1 MKEQNRKNTEQMRNL
16 KKALAKEPVPE
27 GLSPEAICKKLEAL
41 SASEKDTE
49 WEAPADVK
57 QTIEELQ
64 DDVGAKRRGIRY
76 RYRKWALLAASLLIC
91 VVIGGTIM
99 AVRQKPVPEQ
109 EAQDT
114 ESFGLVA
121 GWANNSIGDLQATS
135 SPKKMMADAPS
146 QELLTLTNSKTPQEV
161 KKASDYTEIHQI
173 LVSQHKHQEEMAR
186 NYNGSQIYY
195 TDTIEKF
202 AMAEGTVEQENQET
216 VSEDNAVGG
225 SLSVGGS
232 TSSVGGGTSSVGGSS
247 TVSQDVSNTAAGD
260 MAGSGSTT
268 ADSADTASGNADK
281 EHSETNV
288 QTEGVDEGDVIKT
301 DGKFLYVLGT
311 GRQTLRVVRING
323 GEMSLCDEK
332 TFSSDAENT
341 SVHLEELYIDNGILT
356 AFVETEERHFYYK
369 NGDNY
374 LELDTEASTQDYYT
388 DVYTKE
394 YVTVYT
400 YRVEED
406 GTLTEIGSRTQDG
419 AYKSSRKAGD
429 MICLFTS
436 YYPFPQHEAEAVPME
451 FVPQV
456 NGVLLEQ
463 ADIAMQDT
471 QDYECIEEEQSWYI
485 VGSSFT
491 QEDPGNTVD
500 QMAVFTHDYSD
511 QMYASKNAVYFASS
525 RSVNVHETPRDA
537 SVGETASESVQEDGI
552 SVDYENKTVLIKYG
566 YENGIFTAQGTREL
580 SGLLNDTFSLYEYD
594 GWLYV
599 LTTQNDSASDWESSN
614 HLFVLD
620 ASMNAAGCINN
631 IARGETIRSARVR
644 GTIGYFVTYEQTD
657 PLFTVDLSDPYAPVI
672 VGELKIPGFS
682 SYLHFYSDS
691 LLLGLGE
698 ETTESGEWQGYK
710 LAMYDIS
717 DPANVLEADK
727 LLLNDIPE
735 AEDVTYCSAV
745 NGYNYKELLI
755 DPKKNLIG
763 FYGESDGLTA
773 GYFLFSYENGEFV
786 TKLYHPMEGDIS
798 SVRGLYVGDTLYL
811 CIWKLD
817 SMELAAFD
825 MTNAYAEIGSLEL
838 QGDPQEAYMEQ
849 CYID

>member
-1 MKEQNRKNTEQMRNL
+1 MKEQNGKNTEQMGNL

-27 GLSPEAICKKLEAL
+27 SLSPAAMCKKLESL
-41 SASEKDTE
+41 SADAKETE
-49 WEAPADVK
+49 WVESADAK
-57 QTIEELQ
+57 QAEHKLQ
-64 DDVGAKRRGIRY
+64 DGAHTKHHGKLY

-91 VVIGGTIM
+91 VVIGGTVM
-99 AVRQKPVPEQ
+99 AVRQKPVSEQ
-109 EAQDT
+109 EMQDT

-135 SPKKMMADAPS
+135 LPKQRMADAAS
-146 QELLTLTNSKTPQEV
+146 QELLTLTNSKATGKV
-161 KKASDYTEIHQI
+161 KKASDYTQIHQI
-173 LVSQHKHQEEMAR
+173 LVSQNRYQEEMAR

-195 TDTIEKF
+195 TDTDVAAAEDTAGWEK
-202 AMAEGTVEQENQET
+202 QET
-216 VSEDNAVGG
+216 FSEDTAV
-225 SLSVGGS
+225 
-232 TSSVGGGTSSVGGSS
+232 
-247 TVSQDVSNTAAGD
+247 
-260 MAGSGSTT
+260 SGSTT
-268 ADSADTASGNADK
+268 ANSADIDSGNA
-281 EHSETNV
+281 ERAHSETNV

-311 GRQTLRVVRING
+311 GRQTLRVVRIDG

-332 TFSSDAENT
+332 TFSSDVPNT

-374 LELDTEASTQDYYT
+374 LELDTEASTQDDYT

-394 YVTVYT
+394 SVTVYT

-406 GTLTEIGSRTQDG
+406 GTLTDIGSRTQDG
-419 AYKSSRKAGD
+419 SYKSSRKAGD

-436 YYPFPQHEAEAVPME
+436 YYPFPQHETEAVPVE

-463 ADIAMQDT
+463 DDIALQDT
-471 QDYECIEEEQSWYI
+471 QDYECIEEERSWYL

-511 QMYASKNAVYFASS
+511 QMYAGKNAVYFASS
-525 RSVNVHETPRDA
+525 RSVNTH
-537 SVGETASESVQEDGI
+537 ETASESAREIGI
-552 SVDYENKTVLIKYG
+552 STTYENKTVLIKYG
-566 YENGIFTAQGTREL
+566 YENGMFTAQGTREL
-580 SGLLNDTFSLYEYD
+580 SGLLNDTFSLYEND

-631 IARGETIRSARVR
+631 IARGEAVRSARFR
-644 GTIGYFVTYEQTD
+644 GTTGYFVTYEQTD
-657 PLFTVDLSDPYAPVI
+657 PLFTVDLTDPYAPVI

-691 LLLGLGE
+691 LLLGLGQ

-735 AEDVTYCSAV
+735 AEKVTYCSAV

-755 DPKKNLIG
+755 DPDKNLIG
-763 FYGESDGLTA
+763 FYGDTEDLKCA
-773 GYFLFSYENGEFV
+773 YFLFSYENGEFV
-786 TKLYHPMEGDIS
+786 TKLHCPMEGDVS

-811 CIWKLD
+811 CIWKQD
-817 SMELAAFD
+817 GMELAAFD

-838 QGDPQEAYMEQ
+838 AGDPQEAYMER
-849 CYID
+849 CYLD